1 MTALT
6 LININTQPFAS
17 EVMATAP
24 AGPSKRKAQT
34 QATMPKDAAT
44 GGDTKRVCNVQE
56 LVVDLTHAA
65 AGGDA
70 ERVRIVPESVIDLS
84 DDDNDNDDNEFEES
98 RCVADTMPDDDY
110 DSLFA
115 AVKQEPMQTAKD
127 FARRHALVAVW
138 SLVDDAMNNVSMTAL
153 HSYPAKTQAVLVE
166 RNYSLFSLMLGSSA
180 QQRVVEYKAAILG
193 PTWGDVYKAVN
204 DCVRRSNNHNYRFI
218 EYLEL
223 QGTRLVVKL
232 GS

>member
-1 MTALT
+1 MSTA
-6 LININTQPFAS
+6 F
-17 EVMATAP
+17 

-34 QATMPKDAAT
+34 EATTPKDAAT

-115 AVKQEPMQTAKD
+115 AVEQEPMQTAED
-127 FARRHALVAVW
+127 FARRHRLVAVW
-138 SLVDDAMNNVSMTAL
+138 SLVDDAMNKVSMTAM
-153 HSYPAKTQAVLVE
+153 HPYPAKTQAVIVE
-166 RNYSLFSLMLGSSA
+166 RNYNLFSLMLGFSA
-180 QQRVVEYKAAILG
+180 PQRAIEYKATILG

-204 DCVRRSNNHNYRFI
+204 DCVRRSAYENHIFI
-218 EYLEL
+218 EDLEL
-223 QGTRLVVKL
+223 QGTRLVVTL